1 MRYAPSPLCLEA
13 TFGRELSAMRVST
26 RCGSLVQGRGVGIR
40 FDVPAFVPAID
51 RRAANARLVF

>member
-13 TFGRELSAMRVST
+13 TVGRELSAMRVST
-26 RCGSLVQGRGVGIR
+26 RCGSLVQGRGVGIC

-51 RRAANARLVF
+51 RCAADAGLVS

>member
-13 TFGRELSAMRVST
+13 TFGRELSALRIST

-51 RRAANARLVF
+51 RRTADACFVF